1 MRYEM
6 KFDRRAFVGATCAG
20 VALAGQGISCA
31 VEKPRK
37 IRVGQIGVGHPHAT
51 KLSVYRNSP
60 SYEVVGIVEPDPQL
74 REKAKDLEAYKG
86 LPWLTQEQLLSDDSV
101 QVILVET
108 RVRDLLSVA
117 EASIASGKHVHLDKP
132 AGASFPHFERI
143 LAAASKRKLLVQ
155 MGYMYRYSPAVL
167 LLKEFLQNGWLG
179 EIFEVHTVMS
189 KVLDSSERIAK
200 AEFSGGI
207 MFELGG
213 HILDLVV
220 GILGEPEGVTPYI
233 RHSAPDKD
241 SLQDNMLAVLQYPK
255 ALATVKSTAQEVDG
269 GARRHLVV
277 CGTLGTFHIQ
287 PLDNPAV
294 RLTLSKPAGNNKAGT
309 HEIQFPKFVRYVADA
324 EDMACILRGE
334 KESDFSPKHDLA
346 VQRTLLKACQMPL
359 DT

>member
-1 MRYEM
+1 M
-6 KFDRRAFVGATCAG
+6 KDVITLDRRTFLGTTCAG
-20 VALAGQGISCA
+20 IALAGQGLATAS
-31 VEKPRK
+31 EKSPK

-51 KLSVYRNSP
+51 KISVYRNSP

-74 REKAKDLEAYKG
+74 RAKAQEQEAYKG
-86 LPWLTQEQLLSDDSV
+86 LPWLSQEQLLNDSSV
-101 QVILVET
+101 QVVLVET

-117 EASIASGKHVHLDKP
+117 EASIRAGKHIHLDKP
-132 AGASFPHFERI
+132 AGASFPQFERI
-143 LAAASKRKLLVQ
+143 LAEAGKRELLVQ

-167 LLKEFLQNGWLG
+167 LLKEFLQKGWLG

-189 KVLDSSERIAK
+189 KVLDSPERIAK

-220 GILGEPEGVTPYI
+220 GILGEPEDVTPYI

-241 SLQDNMLAVLQYPK
+241 LLQDNMLAVLQYPK

-287 PLDNPAV
+287 PLDAPAV
-294 RLTLSKPAGNNKAGT
+294 RLTLSKPAGDYKAGT
-309 HEIQFPKFVRYVADA
+309 HELQFPKFVRYVADA

-334 KESDFSPKHDLA
+334 KESDFSNKHDLT

-359 DT
+359 DR

>member
-1 MRYEM
+1 MRYETT
-6 KFDRRAFVGATCAG
+6 FNRRAFVGAACAG
-20 VALAGQGISCA
+20 IALAEHGFVTAS
-31 VEKPRK
+31 EKVQK

-74 REKAKDLEAYKG
+74 REKAKDLDAYKG

-101 QVILVET
+101 QAILVET
-108 RVRDLLSVA
+108 RVRDLLHVAEESVA
-117 EASIASGKHVHLDKP
+117 AGKHVHLDKP
-132 AGASFPHFERI
+132 AGASFPQYERI
-143 LAAASKRKLLVQ
+143 LAAASQRKLLVQ
-155 MGYMYRYSPAVL
+155 MGYMYRYSPAIL

-179 EIFEVHTVMS
+179 EVFEVHTVMS
-189 KVLDSSERIAK
+189 KVLDSPERIAK

-220 GILGEPEGVTPYI
+220 GILGEPEEVTPYI
-233 RHSAPDKD
+233 RHSAADKD
-241 SLQDNMLAVLQYPK
+241 LLQDNMLAVLQYPK

-277 CGTLGTFHIQ
+277 CGTLGTFHVQ
-287 PLDNPAV
+287 PLDAPAV
-294 RLTLSKPAGNNKAGT
+294 RLTLSKAAGGYKTGT
-309 HEIQFPKFVRYVADA
+309 HEIQFPKFVRYLADA
-324 EDMACILRGE
+324 EDMARILRGE

-359 DT
+359 DS